1 MEDKELQHAMDL
13 AEKLCA
19 RIYSMLSEE
28 DKNDEALIVAL
39 IWTAIAIGLKSDLE
53 ASMLRIVVQ
62 YATDSALE
70 EYIHS
75 QETIH

>member
-1 MEDKELQHAMDL
+1 MENKDLQHAMDL
-13 AEKLCA
+13 AEHLCA
-19 RIYSMLSEE
+19 KIYAMLSEE

-53 ASMLRIVVQ
+53 ASMLRVIVQ

-70 EYIHS
+70 EYIGN